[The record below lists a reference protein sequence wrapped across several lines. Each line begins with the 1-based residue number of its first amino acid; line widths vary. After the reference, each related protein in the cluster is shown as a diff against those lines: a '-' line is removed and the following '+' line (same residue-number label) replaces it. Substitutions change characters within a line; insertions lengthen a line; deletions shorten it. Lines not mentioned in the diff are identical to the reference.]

1 MTRLAADDRP
11 REKLDRH
18 GPGVLGDNEL
28 LALVIGH
35 GMAGRSALA
44 VADRVLHDAGG
55 VHGLTRMTRAQL
67 AALPGLGT
75 TLASRILA
83 AVELGRRTLETPPAE
98 RPQFLASAVLAAFLL
113 PRYGAFPTER
123 FGVVMLDTKLRLMKV
138 SVVSSGSLDAS
149 MAHPREVYREATT
162 VGAAA
167 IVVFHNH
174 PSGDPAP
181 SPDDVRLTTRLAQ
194 AGQVLGIPLLDH
206 IILGDTR
213 YWSLKGGDR
222 WG

>member
-1 MTRLAADDRP
+1 MTRLAVEDRP

-28 LALVIGH
+28 LAIVIGH

-55 VHGLTRMTRAQL
+55 VHGLTRMTRSQL

-75 TLASRILA
+75 TLASRIQA

-98 RPQFLASAVLAAFLL
+98 RPQFLASAALAAFLL

-162 VGAAA
+162 IGAAA

-181 SPDDVRLTTRLAQ
+181 SPDDLRLTTRLSQ
-194 AGQVLGIPLLDH
+194 AGSVLGIPLLDH

-213 YWSLKGGDR
+213 YCSLKSGDH
-222 WG
+222 W